1 MIAAI
6 LRAQFLSLRM
16 AGRRGAILSVI
27 TGIVWYGLWTATA
40 IAVWFAVS
48 RAQADWLRT
57 FLPLGLLGIC
67 VYWQAMPIL
76 SASMGSSLDM
86 RKLLIYPAPHRKL
99 FFVETLLRL
108 TTGMEMVMVL
118 AGGAAGLLSNRAG
131 GGCRA
136 SPRMLA
142 AVAIYILFNL
152 LLASGTRSLLVRLL
166 SRRKV
171 RELLVFFLLIL
182 WTVPRFLLMTGHFR
196 ADRLHGV
203 AGAIQSVGW
212 PWTAAAHVALGDSS
226 AHSTGD
232 STGGSTALAFLS
244 ICCWTVLAGWFGRT
258 QFERGL
264 RFDAV
269 AAQATPLRS
278 GSTRWQSLA
287 EIFYRFPGLVFR
299 DPLAAI
305 VEKELRSLS
314 RTPRY
319 RMVFVMGFSF
329 GLMVWLPM
337 ILGSRAGRPS
347 ALSSHFLTVIC
358 VYALTLM
365 GQVSYWNCFGFDRSA
380 AQIYFA
386 APPPLSATLAG
397 KNIASL
403 VFIYLEVA
411 ILVVVTAALRVS
423 FGYVQVLETLVVV
436 GICSL
441 YMMALGNISSV
452 QYPRA
457 LNPVQ
462 VSQGGASSRFQAL
475 IFLLYPVSLIPVF
488 LAYLARYAFNSEIVF
503 SLVLAFAAVIG
514 GVVYWI
520 AMDSAVHAAI
530 ARRENIIQDLSQGE
544 GPIASD

>member
-6 LRAQFLSLRM
+6 LRAQFLSMRM

-27 TGIVWYGLWTATA
+27 TAIVWYGIWTAV
-40 IAVWFAVS
+40 AVAACFAVS
-48 RAQADWLRT
+48 RAEADWLRT

-86 RKLLIYPAPHRKL
+86 RKLLVYPAPHGKL

-108 TTGMEMVMVL
+108 TTGLEMVMVL
-118 AGGAAGLLSNRAG
+118 AGGAVGLLRNRAAG
-131 GGCRA
+131 GWQA
-136 SPRMLA
+136 APRTLA
-142 AVAIYILFNL
+142 AVSIYMLFNL

-166 SRRKV
+166 SRRRV
-171 RELLVFFLLIL
+171 RELLVFFLLML
-182 WTVPRFLLMTGHFR
+182 WMVPRFLLMTG
-196 ADRLHGV
+196 RLHAGSLHG
-203 AGAIQSVGW
+203 AGGAIQIAGW
-212 PWTAAAHVALGDSS
+212 PWTAAAHAALGDSTS
-226 AHSTGD
+226 I
-232 STGGSTALAFLS
+232 ALLS
-244 ICCWTVLAGWFGRT
+244 ICGWTLLAGWFGRT

-264 RFDAV
+264 RFDAA
-269 AAQATPLRS
+269 AAQATPLRN
-278 GSTRWQSLA
+278 GVTRWQSLA
-287 EIFYRFPGLVFR
+287 EIFYRFPRLIFR
-299 DPLAAI
+299 DPLAAV

-337 ILGSRAGRPS
+337 ILGSRAQRHS
-347 ALSSHFLTVIC
+347 ALSQHFLTVIC
-358 VYALTLM
+358 VYALTLL

-386 APPPLSATLAG
+386 APPPLATTLAG
-397 KNIASL
+397 KNIATL

-411 ILVVVTAALRVS
+411 ILVGITTALRVS

-436 GICSL
+436 GVCAL

-475 IFLLYPVSLIPVF
+475 AFLLYPLSLIPVF

-514 GVVYWI
+514 VAVYWI
-520 AMDSAVHAAI
+520 AMDSAVHSAI
-530 ARRENIIQDLSQGE
+530 ARREKIIQDLSQGE